1 MRSFFYDMFKVV
13 PQCASSQVWRLSS
26 QHPIVLI
33 STPLVWVKLRD
44 FMFFFSAP
52 GLKVPVGL
60 GFLTH
65 ALEGGSSHKISPS

>member
-1 MRSFFYDMFKVV
+1 MCKFSSVAVVITAPNCTHFNPPGLGKVAGFYV
-13 PQCASSQVWRLSS
+13 
-26 QHPIVLI
+26 
-33 STPLVWVKLRD
+33 
-44 FMFFFSAP
+44 FFSAP

>member
-44 FMFFFSAP
+44 FMFFSAP

-65 ALEGGSSHKISPS
+65 ALEGGSSHKISTS